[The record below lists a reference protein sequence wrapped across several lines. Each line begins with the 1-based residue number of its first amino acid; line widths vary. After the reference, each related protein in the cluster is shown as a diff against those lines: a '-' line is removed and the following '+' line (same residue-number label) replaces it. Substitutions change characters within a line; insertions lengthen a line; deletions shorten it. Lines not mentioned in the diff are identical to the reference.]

1 MTFFP
6 IDHLVSLHDGYQRAI
21 SIKGREL
28 LLVQSGGEH
37 YILENVCPHAGY
49 AMTNGKLINGQIRCP
64 MHGYLFALDSGS
76 CTYFTEGPCRGLHT
90 YPPVIRDGMIGLLL

>member
-6 IDHLVSLHDGYQRAI
+6 IASLATLHDGYQKAV

-28 LLVQSGGEH
+28 LLVQEAGQQ

-49 AMTNGKLINGQIRCP
+49 PMTNGRIIKGQIRCP
-64 MHGYLFALDSGS
+64 MHGYLFALDTGS

-90 YPPVIRDGMIGLLL
+90 YLPLIRDGQIGLLL

>member
-6 IDHLVSLHDGYQRAI
+6 IDKLDNLQNGYQKAV

-28 LLVQSGGEH
+28 LLVQEGGQQ
-37 YILENVCPHAGY
+37 YIVENVCPHAGY
-49 AMTNGKLINGQIRCP
+49 PMTNGKIIKGQIRCP
-64 MHGYLFALDSGS
+64 MHGYLFALDSGA

-90 YPPVIRDGMIGLLL
+90 YPAVVRDGQIGLLL